1 MGIWQ
6 DHRRSWKFAK
16 TRQHA
21 SLYSLLSFSD
31 LLSFR
36 HGSQL
41 YWVRCERFYH
51 GATADREHRKP
62 ISLISHSDVRYRGIL
77 AGIDPVAS
85 TIQLSNG
92 ALVSCVR

>member
-1 MGIWQ
+1 M
-6 DHRRSWKFAK
+6 K
-16 TRQHA
+16 TCQHA
-21 SLYSLLSFSD
+21 SLSILFSFSD
-31 LLSFR
+31 LLSFS

-41 YWVRCERFYH
+41 YWVRRKRLGLRAVAHLHC
-51 GATADREHRKP
+51 RKP

-92 ALVSCVR
+92 ALGLKNALRRAC